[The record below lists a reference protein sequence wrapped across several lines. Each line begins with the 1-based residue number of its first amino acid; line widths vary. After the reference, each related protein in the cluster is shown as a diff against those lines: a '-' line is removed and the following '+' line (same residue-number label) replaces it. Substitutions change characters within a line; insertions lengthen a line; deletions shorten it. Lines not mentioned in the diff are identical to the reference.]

1 MLRPTPSADSASASV
16 NRCRIASIAS
26 SSFSRR
32 SASGATPSR
41 RLLIPYT
48 RLSIDM
54 TVVFGEQIFLFEF
67 KVVASRSTE
76 GKAIAQLRERNYAAK
91 YRGRGWPIH
100 LIGVEFSK
108 ETRALVGFEA
118 APADQ
123 PAPTKP

>member
-1 MLRPTPSADSASASV
+1 
-16 NRCRIASIAS
+16 
-26 SSFSRR
+26 
-32 SASGATPSR
+32 
-41 RLLIPYT
+41 
-48 RLSIDM
+48 M